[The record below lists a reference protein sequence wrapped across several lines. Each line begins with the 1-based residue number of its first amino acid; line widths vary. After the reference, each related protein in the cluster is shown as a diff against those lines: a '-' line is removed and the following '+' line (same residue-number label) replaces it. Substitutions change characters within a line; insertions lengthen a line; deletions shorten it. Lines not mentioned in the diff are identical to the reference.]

1 MVKTSPL
8 VPFNG
13 IKLKYGFCFTPKP
26 SAKTNNDVDL
36 LALIFSILRGW
47 KTILFLALLGLLIGV
62 LYSRYETTIFKSD
75 ALIQIESSS
84 GGISALGSNI
94 SDLVASSNTG
104 TIIF

>member
-1 MVKTSPL
+1 MTLDSDNL
-8 VPFNG
+8 S
-13 IKLKYGFCFTPKP
+13 KP

-84 GGISALGSNI
+84 GGISA
-94 SDLVASSNTG
+94 SDLKIVVS
-104 TIIF
+104 